1 MRISVANVHAMRL
14 IDWQIQS
21 SPHVRGTLETLAQL
35 VFERGII
42 PACARD
48 TCRVAGSPACRG
60 DHLRMCGE
68 HGAVVVELDCSKI
81 PRDQLS
87 RLEHQSGV
95 IFGFS
100 ISVGSDAVPICRAPI
115 ARGYAFRTV
124 GDHPRMCG
132 EHANV
137 CVFMT
142 YLQQNLLA
150 YPEHLSM
157 LQNPIQHWFSCFS
170 LRQFCF
176 CLAGCHDA
184 LRPRRHTDVQLFSP
198 QPRTR
203 RRYPS
208 RIISPAMGCVVI

>member
-1 MRISVANVHAMRL
+1 MS
-14 IDWQIQS
+14 WGS
-21 SPHVRGTLETLAQL
+21 SPHVRGT
-35 VFERGII
+35 R
-42 PACARD
+42 
-48 TCRVAGSPACRG
+48 CRG
-60 DHLRMCGE
+60 GRIGL
-68 HGAVVVELDCSKI
+68 
-81 PRDQLS
+81 
-87 RLEHQSGV
+87 LEDPTRPAFKTGTSVGGV

-170 LRQFCF
+170 LHQFCF

-184 LRPRRHTDVQLFSP
+184 LQPRRHTACSFSP
-198 QPRTR
+198 PTSDSQE
-203 RRYPS
+203 
-208 RIISPAMGCVVI
+208 ISLKNNLSCDGMCGMIGISQASCVCSIEVRPMGAAPFCWTASI

>member
-1 MRISVANVHAMRL
+1 MTTCRKRTDHRPMDGHDPKCANLRALPSVANAHAMRL

-68 HGAVVVELDCSKI
+68 H
-81 PRDQLS
+81 
-87 RLEHQSGV
+87 
-95 IFGFS
+95 
-100 ISVGSDAVPICRAPI
+100 
-115 ARGYAFRTV
+115 
-124 GDHPRMCG
+124 
-132 EHANV
+132 ANV

-170 LRQFCF
+170 LHQFCF

-184 LRPRRHTDVQLFSP
+184 LQPRRHTDVQLFSP
-198 QPRTR
+198 NLGLAGDIPQE
-203 RRYPS
+203 
-208 RIISPAMGCVVI
+208 

>member
-1 MRISVANVHAMRL
+1 MRINVANVHAMRL

-68 HGAVVVELDCSKI
+68 H
-81 PRDQLS
+81 
-87 RLEHQSGV
+87 
-95 IFGFS
+95 
-100 ISVGSDAVPICRAPI
+100 
-115 ARGYAFRTV
+115 
-124 GDHPRMCG
+124 
-132 EHANV
+132 ANV

-157 LQNPIQHWFSCFS
+157 LQSNIGFPVFLFINFAFVWRGAMMPSDHAGI
-170 LRQFCF
+170 LRAAF
-176 CLAGCHDA
+176 L
-184 LRPRRHTDVQLFSP
+184 P

-208 RIISPAMGCVVI
+208 RIISPAMGCVG

>member
-1 MRISVANVHAMRL
+1 MRISVANAHAMRL

-68 HGAVVVELDCSKI
+68 H
-81 PRDQLS
+81 
-87 RLEHQSGV
+87 
-95 IFGFS
+95 
-100 ISVGSDAVPICRAPI
+100 
-115 ARGYAFRTV
+115 
-124 GDHPRMCG
+124 
-132 EHANV
+132 ANV

-150 YPEHLSM
+150 YLNTYPCFR
-157 LQNPIQHWFSCFS
+157 IQSNIGFPVFLFINFAFVWRGAMMPSNHAGILTCSFSPPN
-170 LRQFCF
+170 LG
-176 CLAGCHDA
+176 LAGDI
-184 LRPRRHTDVQLFSP
+184 P
-198 QPRTR
+198 QE
-203 RRYPS
+203 
-208 RIISPAMGCVVI
+208 

>member
-1 MRISVANVHAMRL
+1 M
-14 IDWQIQS
+14 
-21 SPHVRGTLETLAQL
+21 RGTLETLAQL

-48 TCRVAGSPACRG
+48 TCRVSGSPACRG
-60 DHLRMCGE
+60 DHL
-68 HGAVVVELDCSKI
+68 
-81 PRDQLS
+81 
-87 RLEHQSGV
+87 
-95 IFGFS
+95 
-100 ISVGSDAVPICRAPI
+100 
-115 ARGYAFRTV
+115 
-124 GDHPRMCG
+124 RMCG

-170 LRQFCF
+170 LHQFCF

-184 LRPRRHTDVQLFSP
+184 LRPRRHTACSFSP
-198 QPRTR
+198 PTSDSQE
-203 RRYPS
+203 
-208 RIISPAMGCVVI
+208 ISLKNNLSCDGMCGMIGISQASCVCSIEVRPMGAAPFCWTASI

>member
-1 MRISVANVHAMRL
+1 MS
-14 IDWQIQS
+14 WGP
-21 SPHVRGTLETLAQL
+21 SPHVRGT
-35 VFERGII
+35 R
-42 PACARD
+42 
-48 TCRVAGSPACRG
+48 CRG
-60 DHLRMCGE
+60 GRIGL
-68 HGAVVVELDCSKI
+68 
-81 PRDQLS
+81 
-87 RLEHQSGV
+87 LEDPTRPAFKTGTSVGGV

-124 GDHPRMCG
+124 GDHPRICG

-170 LRQFCF
+170 LHQFCF

-184 LRPRRHTDVQLFSP
+184 LRPRRHTACSFSP
-198 QPRTR
+198 PTSDSQE
-203 RRYPS
+203 
-208 RIISPAMGCVVI
+208 ISLKNNLSCDGMCGDMN

>member
-1 MRISVANVHAMRL
+1 M
-14 IDWQIQS
+14 
-21 SPHVRGTLETLAQL
+21 RGTLETLAQL

-87 RLEHQSGV
+87 RLEHQSGGV

-157 LQNPIQHWFSCFS
+157 LQNPIQHWFSCF
-170 LRQFCF
+170 
-176 CLAGCHDA
+176 
-184 LRPRRHTDVQLFSP
+184 FSSSILLLSGGVP
-198 QPRTR
+198 
-203 RRYPS
+203 
-208 RIISPAMGCVVI
+208 

>member
-1 MRISVANVHAMRL
+1 
-14 IDWQIQS
+14 
-21 SPHVRGTLETLAQL
+21 
-35 VFERGII
+35 
-42 PACARD
+42 
-48 TCRVAGSPACRG
+48 
-60 DHLRMCGE
+60 MCGE
-68 HGAVVVELDCSKI
+68 HLKRWRSLFSSAGSSPHARGTPVEWLVVLHV
-81 PRDQLS
+81 
-87 RLEHQSGV
+87 V
-95 IFGFS
+95 GFS

-184 LRPRRHTDVQLFSP
+184 LQPRRHTDVQLFSP

>member
-1 MRISVANVHAMRL
+1 MRINVANVHAMRL

-60 DHLRMCGE
+60 DH
-68 HGAVVVELDCSKI
+68 
-81 PRDQLS
+81 
-87 RLEHQSGV
+87 
-95 IFGFS
+95 
-100 ISVGSDAVPICRAPI
+100 
-115 ARGYAFRTV
+115 
-124 GDHPRMCG
+124 PRMCG

-170 LRQFCF
+170 LHQFCF

-184 LRPRRHTDVQLFSP
+184 LRPRRHTACSFSP
-198 QPRTR
+198 PTSDSQE
-203 RRYPS
+203 
-208 RIISPAMGCVVI
+208 ISLKNNLSCDGMCGMIGISQASCVCSIEVRPMGAAPFCWTASI